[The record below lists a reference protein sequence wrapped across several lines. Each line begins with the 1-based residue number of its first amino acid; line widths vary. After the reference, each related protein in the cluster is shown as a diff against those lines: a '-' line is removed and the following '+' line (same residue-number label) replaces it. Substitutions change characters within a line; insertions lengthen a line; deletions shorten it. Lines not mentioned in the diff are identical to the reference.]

1 MGAQRRMAATKGAI
15 LSLLLDAYQK
25 RDRIA
30 MVAFKGD
37 NAFVVLPPTDSID
50 LGKSSLETL
59 PTGGK
64 TPLSAGLQTALNLV
78 KQENRK
84 GSRNKSLMIIISDGR
99 ANVSSSSG
107 SNAFTE
113 AIQICEEIRSSGIQS
128 IIIDTETGLSDLA
141 KCGSLLTSLMV
152 SIIRWKSCRRII
164 LRELWGVLI
173 KCFFNLSTIIPSCY
187 AFPHP
192 PSAPSP
198 VNGR

>member
-99 ANVSSSSG
+99 ANVSSSG

-128 IIIDTETGLSDLA
+128 IIIDTETGF
-141 KCGSLLTSLMV
+141 
-152 SIIRWKSCRRII
+152 IRLGKM
-164 LRELWGVLI
+164 RELADKLDGKYYQMEELQADHITGIVG
-173 KCFFNLSTIIPSCY
+173 S
-187 AFPHP
+187 
-192 PSAPSP
+192 
-198 VNGR
+198 VD